1 MKKKIHLQVKE
12 GKKVIVDKEVG
23 LKDLTIDEIVEYE
36 DLMTEHTMQVSSD
49 KPLLGVYSRVL
60 KFIRLSTDLTDDEIK
75 DIGREGRMQLF
86 VILIKEAEKK
96 S

>member
-1 MKKKIHLQVKE
+1 MKKKIHLEVKKD
-12 GKKVIVDKEVG
+12 KKVIVDKEVG

-36 DLMTEHTMQVSSD
+36 DLMTEHSMQVTSD
-49 KPLLGVYSRVL
+49 KPLLGVHSRVL
-60 KFIRLSTDLTDDEIK
+60 QFIRLATTLTDEEIK
-75 DIGREGRMQLF
+75 EIGREGRMQLF